1 MFTVVEV
8 TPLYL
13 TAFLVLVGGEMGIFC
28 YPPSQN
34 LFVFFAAGFVLAFF
48 YYVIKHCDSWRNFH
62 YTTNR
67 TAAWQTVTSNLGPNR
82 IGEC

>member
-1 MFTVVEV
+1 MKMFTAVEV

-48 YYVIKHCDSWRNFH
+48 FLLCNK
-62 YTTNR
+62 T
-67 TAAWQTVTSNLGPNR
+67 L
-82 IGEC
+82 